1 MLQSCDVRIL
11 TSENG
16 EYLEIF
22 HIWFKMQYRLKTEE
36 LKKRGL
42 NVNGKFPTS

>member
-1 MLQSCDVRIL
+1 MRIL

-36 LKKRGL
+36 LRQREL
-42 NVNGKFPTS
+42 NGNGKFPTS